1 MRLKPIVP
9 WLWLFPA
16 GAILIPFFAM
26 PLCIVLRDSFYRD
39 DPIRLI
45 VPDFSFSSYSRIL
58 GDSYYLVVFGNT
70 LGIAAL
76 ITVVA
81 LAIALPY
88 AQYVSRTSGTK
99 RIVLLWIT
107 YLPLYVSVI
116 MRAFGWMVITSDRG
130 LINSAL
136 LGLDLVATPVKML
149 YEVEGMTLAMIHRYL
164 PLMVIPIVTSLSK
177 VDGDLLRASANL
189 GAGRLYGWRHIT
201 LPLAIPGMVA
211 GSQLVFAGVLS
222 DYVLPSLTG
231 TTRFPMIAPVIF
243 NEATTNTSW
252 ATASALGTIIL
263 AIVAL
268 FLVAAA
274 LLMRRLMPWQAALR

>member
-1 MRLKPIVP
+1 MRLKPLVP

-26 PLCIVLRDSFYRD
+26 PLCIVLRDSLYRD
-39 DPIRLI
+39 DPVRFI
-45 VPDFSFSSYSRIL
+45 VPDFSFGSYARVL
-58 GDSYYLVVFGNT
+58 GDSYYLMVFGNT

-76 ITVVA
+76 ISLLA

-88 AQYVSRTSGTK
+88 AQYVARTTGTT
-99 RIVLLWIT
+99 RLILLWIT

-136 LGLDLVATPVKML
+136 LGLGLIDTPIKML
-149 YEVEGMTLAMIHRYL
+149 YEVDGMTLAMLHRYL

-177 VDGDLLRASANL
+177 VDRDLLRASANL
-189 GAGRLYGWRHIT
+189 GAGKLYGWRHVT

-243 NEATTNTSW
+243 NEATTNTAW

-268 FLVAAA
+268 FLVAAS
-274 LLMRRLMPWQAALR
+274 LLMRRLMPWQVALR

>member
-45 VPDFSFSSYSRIL
+45 VPDFSFSSYSRVL

-88 AQYVSRTSGTK
+88 AQYVSRTSGTT

-149 YEVEGMTLAMIHRYL
+149 YEVEGMTLAMVHRYL

-211 GSQLVFAGVLS
+211 GGQLVFAGVLS

-274 LLMRRLMPWQAALR
+274 LFMRRLMPWQAALR

>member
-1 MRLKPIVP
+1 MKLRPIVP

-39 DPIRLI
+39 DPERFI
-45 VPDFSFSSYSRIL
+45 VPDFWFGSYARVL
-58 GDSYYLVVFGNT
+58 GDGYYLTVFGNT
-70 LGIAAL
+70 LGIALL
-76 ITVVA
+76 ISLA
-81 LAIALPY
+81 SLAIALPY
-88 AQYVSRTSGTK
+88 AQYVARTTGTT
-99 RIVLLWIT
+99 RMVLLWVT

-136 LGLDLVATPVKML
+136 LGLGLVSEPVKML
-149 YEVEGMTLAMIHRYL
+149 YEVEGMTLAMLHRYL
-164 PLMVIPIVTSLSK
+164 PLMVIPIVTSLSQL
-177 VDGDLLRASANL
+177 DRDLLKASANL
-189 GAGRLYGWRHIT
+189 GAGRFYGWRHIT
-201 LPLAIPGMVA
+201 LPLAVPGMVA

-243 NEATTNTSW
+243 NEATTNFAW

-268 FLVAAA
+268 FLVASA
-274 LLMRRLMPWQAALR
+274 LLIRRLMPWQAALR